1 MHLNLPVLYNLKFF
15 FPVCDPSL
23 HPKQPQPWSVPLFTL
38 RVRLHEVML
47 VGWFQHQNSEVFGVR
62 PGCCIGHVGSENEL
76 AGNLLW
82 STGKSKIL
90 GNIKINWRWST
101 TPRLSRG
108 QAISQHGLPPFF
120 ISFFAVVCK
129 RSLTCLTSQPSA
141 LGPFFFFSLP
151 YYYYIFLLPPDW

>member
-23 HPKQPQPWSVPLFTL
+23 HPNSTPASVCSTIYTTGALAWSDASGVIPTP
-38 RVRLHEVML
+38 
-47 VGWFQHQNSEVFGVR
+47 NSEVFGVR

-120 ISFFAVVCK
+120 ISSFAIVCK
-129 RSLTCLTSQPSA
+129 RSLTCPTSQPSA

-151 YYYYIFLLPPDW
+151 YYYYIFPLPPDW